1 MKEVNLHIHTN
12 ASDGLFAPCKIVD
25 LAKINSLSAI
35 AITDHDSV
43 GGINEALEQGKR
55 NNIEVIPGVELSLEI
70 DRKVTCHLLGYFIDH
85 KDENLFEILKNLS
98 ASRDNRNKKILQK
111 LNDLGFKIEYEELI
125 KKAGKKKNL
134 GRVHIAG
141 IMHDK
146 GYVLNMQEAFNRWL
160 GKGKPAYFDRYRLS
174 LSKAVEVI
182 HLSHGLAVLAH
193 PGEGYPSKSLFRSV
207 FDRLVTAGL
216 DGLEIYYPSHTHLQ
230 KLFFEKLADDNDL
243 LRTGG
248 SDFHGFSGRG
258 VWHLN
263 PPLNYD
269 IVDQMNKRRK
279 RYESS
284 KFEQMC
290 SIY

>member
-12 ASDGLFAPCKIVD
+12 ASDGLFAPSKVVD
-25 LAKINSLSAI
+25 LAKKNSLSAI
-35 AITDHDSV
+35 AITDHDSIS
-43 GGINEALEQGKR
+43 GIDEAVEQGKR
-55 NNIEVIPGVELSLEI
+55 NNVEVISGVELSLEI
-70 DRKVTCHLLGYFIDH
+70 DRKITCHLLGYFIDH
-85 KDENLFEILKNLS
+85 KDENLLDILKKIS
-98 ASRDNRNKKILQK
+98 TSRDNRNKKILQK
-111 LNDLGFKIEYEELI
+111 LNDLGFKIEYDELV

-141 IMHDK
+141 IMYDK
-146 GYVLNMQEAFNRWL
+146 GYVPNMKEAFNKWL
-160 GKGKPAYFDRYRLS
+160 GKGKPAYFDRFRLP
-174 LSKAVEVI
+174 LSEAVEII

-193 PGEGYPSKSLFRSV
+193 PGEGYPSKSQFRSV

-230 KLFFEKLADDNDL
+230 KLFFEDLADDNDL

-248 SDFHGFSGRG
+248 SDFHGYSRRDI
-258 VWHLN
+258 WHLN

-269 IVDQMNKRRK
+269 IVDQMKIRRK

-290 SIY
+290 GIY